1 MNNGFHLTGT
11 AAAVAMIL
19 SSSII
24 LGGCGDKPEAPE
36 KAVISV
42 STVGS
47 FASFSTNACISE
59 KGCIYAWKID
69 GESSGS
75 ERNIT
80 QVIKKAG
87 SHTVSVQATRDGK
100 TLADLSANFVIDA
113 APEKADK
120 ALWNSP
126 AGHIAKSDA
135 SGESS
140 GTAPADESKSDTPAA
155 PETYASGE
163 KGSAGTA
170 AKAPAPE
177 AKTEKQA
184 PAPETS
190 APAAEEKPAAPA
202 ETPAPEQK
210 DEKQES
216 SGSSSGDG
224 SSFTVDFGDMFGSDT
239 VSAGESVKEG
249 SADAKTEEP
258 KAEEQ
263 KEATAEE
270 PKAEEQKAE
279 EQKADTVAAAASDA
293 SGSAAGETAPAENSQ
308 KEDSASADEGKNSEP
323 QKDSD
328 GQKADGTAA
337 PAADPMG
344 RRQMAQPLLP
354 QMRQL
359 RRAQQA
365 LLLGMPGAMLPRLPP
380 PRMPR
385 LAVIQRRMMEVNRMP
400 PHMQRISQASS
411 LRMRPQSQRRRMTQ
425 PKRTRSLQTLQS
437 RLMTG

>member
-323 QKDSD
+323 QKDSN

-337 PAADPMG
+337 PAADAA
-344 RRQMAQPLLP
+344 AQESAAGAASGNAGGNAAEAAPAEN
-354 QMRQL
+354 
-359 RRAQQA
+359 AQAGGDSAQND
-365 LLLGMPGAMLPRLPP
+365 GSE
-380 PRMPR
+380 
-385 LAVIQRRMMEVNRMP
+385 QD
-400 PHMQRISQASS
+400 ASAYAKD
-411 LRMRPQSQRRRMTQ
+411 QSGEQ
-425 PKRTRSLQTLQS
+425 PKDAAAEPEKKDDAAKADEKPADTAVQTDDWLKW
-437 RLMTG
+437 